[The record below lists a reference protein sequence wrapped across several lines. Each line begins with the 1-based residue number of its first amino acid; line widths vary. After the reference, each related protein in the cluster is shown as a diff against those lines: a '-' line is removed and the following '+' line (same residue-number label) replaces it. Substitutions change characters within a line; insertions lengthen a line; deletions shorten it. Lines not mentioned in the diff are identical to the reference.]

1 MQFTGLRIDAPIAI
15 FLRLVAALSGWLGRR
30 NGSDRTYGASST
42 PDRGAGTTWPGR
54 QLVDSMPVNHHCGA
68 TPGSGEEGPHLP
80 DRWFGSGLRT
90 PCLLMFSGGRDS
102 TLAAVR
108 LHRAGTSIA
117 LVTVTS
123 GHLVGIDRVKRR
135 LGELAVMLPPDTP
148 WIQVRQPVD
157 LRTDTSFYEQTC
169 LPCHHAY
176 VVVSAAMAVSASARC
191 LAFGYARYQA
201 DWPEQTPLAVSSL
214 RRVLA
219 RYGIRLELPVHDLPS
234 REAALAE
241 LASLGMSGEALEQK
255 CLRQLTNVP
264 LSDERLGQQVELWE
278 QAIDRSIAALPGIRI
293 EVLDRASL
301 GAFA

>member
-1 MQFTGLRIDAPIAI
+1 
-15 FLRLVAALSGWLGRR
+15 
-30 NGSDRTYGASST
+30 
-42 PDRGAGTTWPGR
+42 
-54 QLVDSMPVNHHCGA
+54 
-68 TPGSGEEGPHLP
+68 
-80 DRWFGSGLRT
+80 
-90 PCLLMFSGGRDS
+90 MFSGGRDS

-108 LHRAGTSIA
+108 LHRKGTRIA

-123 GHLVGIDRVKRR
+123 SHLVGIDRVKRR
-135 LGELAVMLPPDTP
+135 LGELSVIMPPDTP

-176 VVVSAAMAVSASARC
+176 VVVSAAIATAAPARR
-191 LAFGYARYQA
+191 LAFGYAGYQA
-201 DWPEQTPLAVSSL
+201 DWPEQTPLAVSRL

-219 RYGIRLELPVHDLPS
+219 RHGIQLELPVYDLPS

-255 CLRQLTNVP
+255 CLRQVTNVA
-264 LSDERLGQQVELWE
+264 LTDERLGRQVDLWE
-278 QAIDRSIAALPGIRI
+278 QAIDHSMVALPGIRM

>member
-1 MQFTGLRIDAPIAI
+1 MLD
-15 FLRLVAALSGWLGRR
+15 GW
-30 NGSDRTYGASST
+30 
-42 PDRGAGTTWPGR
+42 AGNER
-54 QLVDSMPVNHHCGA
+54 
-68 TPGSGEEGPHLP
+68 EG
-80 DRWFGSGLRT
+80 

-108 LHRAGTSIA
+108 LHRAGTRMA

-135 LGELAVMLPPDTP
+135 LGELAASLPPDTP

-176 VVVSAAMAVSASARC
+176 VVVSATIAAAAAARR
-191 LAFGYARYQA
+191 LAFGYAGYQS
-201 DWPEQTPLAVSSL
+201 DWPEQTPLAVSRL

-219 RYGIRLELPVHDLPS
+219 GHGIRLELPVYDLPS

-255 CLRQLTNVP
+255 CLRQVTNIALT
-264 LSDERLGQQVELWE
+264 DERLGQQVDLWE
-278 QAIDRSIAALPGIRI
+278 RAIDRSMAALPGIEM
-293 EVLDRASL
+293 EVLDRATL